1 MKYVFYLVVAFI
13 IIAVPLS
20 LSTCSWE
27 GDINEHFKWLVTN
40 SNNVTMI
47 KVEDSSVGFDI
58 GIKAHFT
65 TTPKVIDSI
74 IASKKLEL
82 MSVNSL
88 NVENSHNKIHPVGDW
103 LNPPIDVLFY
113 KKEEYTGGDFLSKV
127 IVLQHNKDK
136 NEVFYS
142 LDTF

>member
-1 MKYVFYLVVAFI
+1 M
-13 IIAVPLS
+13 IAIPLS

-27 GDINEHFKWLVTN
+27 GDVNENFKWLVTN
-40 SNNVTMI
+40 SNNVTI
-47 KVEDSSVGFDI
+47 VKVEDSSVGFDM

-74 IASKKLEL
+74 IANRKLEL
-82 MSVNSL
+82 ISINSL
-88 NVENSHNKIHPVGDW
+88 NVENSFNKIHPAGDW

-113 KKEEYTGGDFLSKV
+113 KKEEYVEGGYLSRV
-127 IVLQHNKDK
+127 VVLQHNKDK